1 MVISV
6 DEKPAIQALE
16 RAQGWHRLPNGQAV
30 RGHNHEYKRHGTTTL
45 FAALEVHTGTVAV
58 GHYRRRRRREFLDFM
73 NRVVA
78 QHPETELHVILD
90 NLSTHKP
97 KHDRWL
103 VRHPSVYLHY
113 TPTHASW
120 LNQVEVWFSI
130 LTQAVLRGLSATD
143 PHQVRQA
150 IDRFTDARNEHPVPF
165 EWTKTVVHP
174 GGLKQRY
181 ADFKIVGTSVPGI
194 FAAGDVR
201 HGGITRVAAAVGQGA
216 MVISF
221 LHEYLKTV

>member
-1 MVISV
+1 M
-6 DEKPAIQALE
+6 
-16 RAQGWHRLPNGQAV
+16 
-30 RGHNHEYKRHGTTTL
+30 
-45 FAALEVHTGTVAV
+45 

-73 NRVVA
+73 NRVVD

-90 NLSTHKP
+90 NLNTHKP

-103 VRHPSVYLHY
+103 ARHPSVYFHY

-130 LTQAVLRGLSATD
+130 LTQAVLRGLSATA

-150 IDRFTDARNEHPVPF
+150 IDRFTDARNEHLVPF
-165 EWTKTVVHP
+165 EWTKSVVHP

-181 ADFKIVGTSVPGI
+181 ADLG
-194 FAAGDVR
+194 
-201 HGGITRVAAAVGQGA
+201 
-216 MVISF
+216 
-221 LHEYLKTV
+221 Y

>member
-1 MVISV
+1 MLNRWNFL
-6 DEKPAIQALE
+6 K
-16 RAQGWHRLPNGQAV
+16 
-30 RGHNHEYKRHGTTTL
+30 
-45 FAALEVHTGTVAV
+45 TGFYE
-58 GHYRRRRRREFLDFM
+58 G
-73 NRVVA
+73 
-78 QHPETELHVILD
+78 I
-90 NLSTHKP
+90 

-103 VRHPSVYLHY
+103 ARHPSVYLHY

-181 ADFKIVGTSVPGI
+181 A
-194 FAAGDVR
+194 
-201 HGGITRVAAAVGQGA
+201 
-216 MVISF
+216 
-221 LHEYLKTV
+221 